1 MFLLQVCGRRKPPRP
16 SATPP
21 WQGGEFQM
29 KVMII
34 KEALF
39 YQVTTITPHLAKEGA
54 GGGWVDYM
62 FNMFLQ
68 NLTIP

>member
-1 MFLLQVCGRRKPPRP
+1 
-16 SATPP
+16 
-21 WQGGEFQM
+21 M